1 MSRFSIMNGTVK
13 NKSFRFQAEDPNSGR
28 REHLISRNTM
38 LDVSD
43 LTMASIRVSD
53 PRVASVM
60 DGVIQGH
67 TPGSADIQVLRNTKY
82 DYY

>member
-1 MSRFSIMNGTVK
+1 
-13 NKSFRFQAEDPNSGR
+13 
-28 REHLISRNTM
+28 M